1 MNIDKILNL
10 NKAIKDLEQA
20 YFYNTGPEI
29 VNYNVDKINCND
41 RLQINSFYAYDLA
54 KELNIAIEPV
64 IKKYINIFKTK
75 MVMEAKNPKL
85 NIDKIISLSLSLWSL
100 ETAKFYHIGNKVV
113 KFESQLVD
121 NDNDKR
127 TIRVS
132 SIPLENFAN
141 SLRAEL
147 NDVIIPV
154 LKKWINKFEL
164 ELKREVNKKETKN
177 G

>member
-20 YFYNTGPEI
+20 YFYNTSPEI

-85 NIDKIISLSLSLWSL
+85 NIDKIISLSLSLWIL
-100 ETAKFYHIGNKVV
+100 ETTKFYHIGNKVV
-113 KFESQLVD
+113 KF
-121 NDNDKR
+121 
-127 TIRVS
+127 
-132 SIPLENFAN
+132 
-141 SLRAEL
+141 
-147 NDVIIPV
+147 
-154 LKKWINKFEL
+154 
-164 ELKREVNKKETKN
+164 
-177 G
+177 